1 MLLITSLW
9 IRKIWIFLF
18 VEILGRGWFN
28 ILSFSSIILLFSE
41 VTLLHSESILLEW
54 GDIPCPCPS
63 KGTHGIGLPRI
74 TSHYI
79 RAWAFE
85 FEKAKQ
91 NCFNNFSWNYWV
103 DHNII
108 LELLKAIFA
117 TPEGKLAYAWGQL
130 RGKWTQETEKRER
143 DSWHWMNS
151 LIYLCPSSTP

>member
-28 ILSFSSIILLFSE
+28 ILSFGSIILLFSE
-41 VTLLHSESILLEW
+41 MTLLHSESILLEW

-91 NCFNNFSWNYWV
+91 NWFKNFSWNYWV

-117 TPEGKLAYAWGQL
+117 TPEGEAGLCMRPTDRKMDPGD
-130 RGKWTQETEKRER
+130 RKKR

-151 LIYLCPSSTP
+151 LIYSCPSSTP